1 MSLLATIFLC
11 LMVVHILFA
20 FSFNRRRGG
29 SGACTRLLVP
39 VWPFYVIFMSGIR
52 HHTLALRAGAVLQ
65 TLLFGAAC
73 WIAAGRGVWSR
84 DLVSPI
90 AVGAGLAAG
99 HLIFGLSVLATHR
112 SLRQAAG
119 HLLDLGPLWDFMSD
133 NPRVLMQ
140 FASVSIAEETIYRAA
155 LQPLAVGWV
164 GPVFGMGAVAVVFA
178 CVHEHFFRN
187 SLRQS
192 GEFLVFAL
200 LLGGLYYWTGSL
212 ILVMVVHAVRNVEIA
227 FMERLA
233 QIEESGDPNAGERE
247 ALFAEGRLIEALVV
261 APGCGMAVGCVD
273 LAIEPVAEPGAYPV
287 QARCFGP
294 LENV

>member
-1 MSLLATIFLC
+1 VSLPAAIFLC
-11 LMVVHILFA
+11 LMLGHAGFA
-20 FSFNRRRGG
+20 FFVNRRRGG
-29 SGACTRLLVP
+29 VAGGTNLLVSA
-39 VWPFYVIFMSGIR
+39 WPFYVVFVSGIR
-52 HHTLALRAGAVLQ
+52 HRTPALRAGAVLQ
-65 TLLFGAAC
+65 TLLFAVAC

-84 DLVSPI
+84 ELISPI
-90 AVGAGLAAG
+90 AIGAGLAAG
-99 HLIFGLSVLATHR
+99 HLIFGMSVLATHR
-112 SLRQAAG
+112 SLRQAG
-119 HLLDLGPLWDFMSD
+119 RHLIDLGPLWNYLTD
-133 NPRVLMQ
+133 NPRILMQ

-155 LQPLAVGWV
+155 LQPLAVSWV
-164 GPVFGMGAVAVVFA
+164 GPVLGVGAVAVVFA

-192 GEFLVFAL
+192 GEFLAFAL

-212 ILVMVVHAVRNVEIA
+212 ILVMVVHAARNVEIA

-233 QIEESGDPNAGERE
+233 QIEESGDPDAGERE

-273 LAIEPVAEPGAYPV
+273 LAVEPVCEPGAYPV

>member
-1 MSLLATIFLC
+1 MSVAAAIFLC
-11 LMVVHILFA
+11 LMLGHAGFA
-20 FSFNRRRGG
+20 FFVNRRPGG
-29 SGACTRLLVP
+29 VAGGTNLLVS
-39 VWPFYVIFMSGIR
+39 VWPFYVVFVSGIR
-52 HHTLALRAGAVLQ
+52 HRTGVLRAGAVLQ
-65 TLLFGAAC
+65 TLLFVVAC

-84 DLVSPI
+84 ELISPI
-90 AVGAGLAAG
+90 AIGTGLAAG
-99 HLIFGLSVLATHR
+99 HLIFGVSVLATHR

-119 HLLDLGPLWDFMSD
+119 CLLDFGPLWAYMAD

-140 FASVSIAEETIYRAA
+140 FASVSIGEETIYRAA

-164 GPVFGMGAVAVVFA
+164 GPVLGVGTVALVFA

-192 GEFLVFAL
+192 GEFLGFAV
-200 LLGGLYYWTGSL
+200 LLGVLYYWTGSL
-212 ILVMVVHAVRNVEIA
+212 ILVMVVHAVRNVEIG

-233 QIEESGDPNAGERE
+233 QIEESGDPAVGERE
-247 ALFAEGRLIEALVV
+247 ALFAEGRLVEALVV

-273 LAIEPVAEPGAYPV
+273 LAVEPVFEPGAYPV
-287 QARCFGP
+287 QARCVGP